1 MKLLQLLDGVN
12 YKVVK
17 GNLDKEIVNI
27 QYDSRKVSKDD
38 IFVCLS
44 GFEVDGHNFV
54 SKAVENGARV
64 IICEK
69 DIDLTNNLEDVTII
83 KVKEGRKTLATM
95 AANYYDH
102 PTKKLKLIGVT
113 GTNGK
118 TTSVYILKS
127 ILEKSGEKVGL
138 IGTIANYIGDEKIE
152 STHTT
157 PESLEL
163 QKLFKSM
170 VDKGCKY
177 CVMEVSSHSLALDR
191 VYGCHFDIGIFTNI
205 TRDHLDFH
213 KTFENYYDAKFKLF
227 ERSDYSIIN
236 VDNNYGYNVIRD
248 LEKLNKEAI
257 TYSINEESDYKATEV
272 MFEGQDTIFTV
283 NGTRYEFVLPGEYN
297 VHNALGCIAA
307 AKTLGISDENI
318 KSGLLD
324 VIVPGRCERVGNKYN
339 LPYELIIDF
348 AHTPD
353 GLKNLLE
360 TLRALTKN
368 RLIAVY
374 GSGGDR
380 DKVKRAEMG
389 RIGSEIADLVII
401 TSDNPRTEDPIAI
414 LKEIS
419 CDIQKTNYL
428 AIEDR
433 VEAIRLAMDMAEPGD
448 VVVLAGKGHETYQ
461 IMPEGKVHFD
471 EREVIANIL
480 NK

>member
-17 GNLDKEIVNI
+17 GTLDKEIVNI
-27 QYDSRKVSKDD
+27 QYDSRKFTNND

-44 GFEVDGHNFV
+44 GFEVDGHNFAN
-54 SKAVENGARV
+54 KAIENGARV

-69 DIDLTNNLEDVTII
+69 DIELVNESNDVTII
-83 KVKEGRKTLATM
+83 KVDEGRKTLATM

-163 QKLFKSM
+163 QKLFKNM

-177 CVMEVSSHSLALDR
+177 CVMEVSSHSLTLDR

-248 LEKLNKEAI
+248 LEKLNKKAI
-257 TYSINEESDYKATEV
+257 TYSINEESDYRATEV
-272 MFEGQDTIFTV
+272 EFIGQDTIFTV
-283 NGTRYEFVLPGEYN
+283 NGTRYEFV
-297 VHNALGCIAA
+297 
-307 AKTLGISDENI
+307 S
-318 KSGLLD
+318 
-324 VIVPGRCERVGNKYN
+324 
-339 LPYELIIDF
+339 
-348 AHTPD
+348 
-353 GLKNLLE
+353 
-360 TLRALTKN
+360 
-368 RLIAVY
+368 
-374 GSGGDR
+374 
-380 DKVKRAEMG
+380 
-389 RIGSEIADLVII
+389 
-401 TSDNPRTEDPIAI
+401 
-414 LKEIS
+414 
-419 CDIQKTNYL
+419 
-428 AIEDR
+428 
-433 VEAIRLAMDMAEPGD
+433 
-448 VVVLAGKGHETYQ
+448 
-461 IMPEGKVHFD
+461 
-471 EREVIANIL
+471 
-480 NK
+480 